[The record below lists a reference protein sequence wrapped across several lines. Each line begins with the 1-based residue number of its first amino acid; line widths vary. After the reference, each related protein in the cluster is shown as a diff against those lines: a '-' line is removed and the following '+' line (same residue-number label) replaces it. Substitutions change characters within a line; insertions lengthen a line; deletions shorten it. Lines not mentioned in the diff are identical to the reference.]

1 MGASARSRTSETLT
15 ARSRRTRVALVAAV
29 RAELAE
35 TGSFTADAVA
45 ERAGCSPATFYSH
58 FGAKD
63 DALTAAFEQT
73 LTELVDLSIR
83 DLDPAAFTTN
93 GIEQTM
99 ATFVE
104 EQTRFFRRES
114 LVFRTAISRLPHHRP
129 IRDAYRRAEQRTL
142 DHCAL
147 VFHEIAA
154 MGLIAPAEPVGLA
167 TAFMVAAQGLNNPRA
182 LTPAAADVR
191 TSLTRGLSA
200 ILGADGGAA

>member
-1 MGASARSRTSETLT
+1 MGASARARTSETLT

-29 RAELAE
+29 RAELAA

-83 DLDPAAFTTN
+83 DLATASFTTN
-93 GIEQTM
+93 GIEPTM
-99 ATFVE
+99 ARFVE

-142 DHCAL
+142 DHFAL
-147 VFHEIAA
+147 VFHDLAGA
-154 MGLIAPAEPVGLA
+154 GMIAPAEPMELA

-182 LTPAAADVR
+182 LAPSATGVR
-191 TSLTRGLSA
+191 ASLARGLSA
-200 ILGADGGAA
+200 ILTPDGGAS